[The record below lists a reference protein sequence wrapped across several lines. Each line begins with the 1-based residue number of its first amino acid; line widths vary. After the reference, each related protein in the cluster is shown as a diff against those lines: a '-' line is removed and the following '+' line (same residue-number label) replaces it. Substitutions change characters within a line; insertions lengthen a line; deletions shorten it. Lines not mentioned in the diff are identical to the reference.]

1 MPLALK
7 QRVEDDVKSSL
18 RGGDKKRVAALRF
31 VLAAIKQREVDE
43 RIILDDA
50 ETLKV
55 IDRLAKQRRESIAAY
70 QSAGRDDLVAK
81 ETYEYQLIQGF
92 MPELLGQEELQG
104 LMAKAIAEAGASSVR
119 DLGKVLAWLKPRVQ
133 GRADMAQVSQALKH
147 RLGG

>member
-1 MPLALK
+1 MPLTLK
-7 QRVEDDVKSSL
+7 QRVQDDVKSSL

-55 IDRLAKQRRESIAAY
+55 LDRLAKQRRESIAAF
-70 QSAGRDDLVAK
+70 QSAGRDDLIAK

-92 MPELLGQEELQG
+92 MPALLGEEELQS

-133 GRADMAQVSQALKH
+133 GRADMAKVSRAVRH